1 MKDVHTSKQEEGI
14 RKDTPF
20 NTRLSQYDFL
30 ILYGGPHNKMEL
42 FCAGLGQDTVV
53 VTQHRVYSMI
63 KREACWSGYELCMK
77 RRQKW
82 RWSCWK
88 RLVSPSA
95 KRFVYS
101 PAAVCVAG
109 HFQHNV
115 IARKSKA
122 HLEENYIFWVTCFNA
137 RNVCCPWAIN
147 NSLSALGAPQY
158 ICVCSCLWAYTF
170 AWVCVSVKI

>member
-1 MKDVHTSKQEEGI
+1 
-14 RKDTPF
+14 
-20 NTRLSQYDFL
+20 
-30 ILYGGPHNKMEL
+30 MEL
-42 FCAGLGQDTVV
+42 FCAGLGHDTVV
-53 VTQHRVYSMI
+53 VTQHRMYSMI

-82 RWSCWK
+82 RWTCWK

-95 KRFVYS
+95 KRFLYS

-109 HFQHNV
+109 HFQHSV

-122 HLEENYIFWVTCFNA
+122 HLEENCIFWACFNA
-137 RNVCCPWAIN
+137 RNLCCPWAIN

-158 ICVCSCLWAYTF
+158 ICVRLCLWPIRLPG
-170 AWVCVSVKI
+170 CVSQYIFSYECACQLFYPCKMKKHFGLSLWKPLTAIIE